1 MIFPSSWFAAFIC
14 GGLSRDTDLYSKK
27 YQSAEPDHPDSGY
40 RRGYPALSAFHAVNE
55 IHSLLNISSPLHLRS
70 IATDF
75 SRINHPNSGEKKKK
89 EKGGIS
95 FPSKIFET
103 RNNSLPLIRKNQSQ
117 FKPEAK
123 SFPGKFSYYLDSWSI
138 WKTGIRRLSWIN
150 KGRINIG
157 LD

>member
-55 IHSLLNISSPLHLRS
+55 IHSLLNISSPLHLRP

-89 EKGGIS
+89 KKKEEFHFLPRSSKLEIIL
-95 FPSKIFET
+95 PS
-103 RNNSLPLIRKNQSQ
+103 RSPSNSKKSQ

-123 SFPGKFSYYLDSWSI
+123 SFPGKFSYYLDS
-138 WKTGIRRLSWIN
+138 
-150 KGRINIG
+150 
-157 LD
+157 